1 MLSCRWMRLSLS
13 SVEWLIRF
21 DREHKVGRCTGAAI
35 ISWDAGSDDNCED
48 DETSEETLIGWQK
61 DPEWVV
67 LEFSRCLPREALNT
81 SAIQANMARWMN
93 EECATAIK
101 CCLKAPL
108 QQHNIIVGE
117 QRCSQQEKFITLLAV
132 KEYQL
137 PPRIG
142 NVISA
147 RLLGAVIRS
156 REHLLSI
163 LVQSDLKS
171 ISVRRLHLE
180 SSAISNKR
188 SSLMSRVPV
197 ALIFV
202 LLCISLALC
211 VVRQLSRRRS
221 PHNCTNSHI
230 ALRSS
235 FP

>member
-21 DREHKVGRCTGAAI
+21 DREHK
-35 ISWDAGSDDNCED
+35 DAGSDDNCED

-142 NVISA
+142 KLI
-147 RLLGAVIRS
+147 
-156 REHLLSI
+156 I
-163 LVQSDLKS
+163 L
-171 ISVRRLHLE
+171 
-180 SSAISNKR
+180 
-188 SSLMSRVPV
+188 
-197 ALIFV
+197 
-202 LLCISLALC
+202 
-211 VVRQLSRRRS
+211 
-221 PHNCTNSHI
+221 
-230 ALRSS
+230 
-235 FP
+235 